1 VPSDDATRSTSSSLI
16 SSTATRAGGGQ
27 TAGNRFAD
35 SLAGPGHESDLSFQ
49 VEKSLLGCERSHG
62 SLNLPQDALVRKTY
76 VHRLHLDVSCFGMRL
91 QDKVAIITGAGSG
104 IGKATALV
112 FADEGAKVVVV
123 DCDAAGGERTV
134 AEIERQGHVALFVR
148 ADISK
153 ETDAERLASE
163 TAKAFGGIDVLV
175 NNAAIFVL
183 KGFDA
188 TVSEWHQS
196 LAVNVIGTVLVT
208 KYVVDSMKKRGG
220 GAVVNLASI
229 SSWIAQSDIFAY
241 SATKAAVLQLTRNM
255 AMDLAPW
262 AIRVNCVCPGTIVTA
277 AVQRYMEDRGL
288 TVEQLNADEGAKTLL
303 KRVGQPHEVA
313 RAILFLASDEA
324 SYITG
329 THLMVDGGYTAI

>member
-1 VPSDDATRSTSSSLI
+1 MRPAT
-16 SSTATRAGGGQ
+16 
-27 TAGNRFAD
+27 
-35 SLAGPGHESDLSFQ
+35 H
-49 VEKSLLGCERSHG
+49 KSVG
-62 SLNLPQDALVRKTY
+62 
-76 VHRLHLDVSCFGMRL
+76 VHMRL
-91 QDKVAIITGAGSG
+91 RDKVAIVTGAGNG
-104 IGKATALV
+104 IGKATALL
-112 FADEGAKVVVV
+112 FADEGAKVVVA
-123 DCDAAGGERTV
+123 DCDAAGGERT
-134 AEIERQGHVALFVR
+134 AADIERQGHPALFVR

-153 ETDAERLASE
+153 ETDAERLVCDTAS
-163 TAKAFGGIDVLV
+163 AFGGIDILV

-188 TVSEWHQS
+188 TVPEWQQS

-208 KYVVDSMKKRGG
+208 KYVIDSMKRRGG

-229 SSWIAQSDIFAY
+229 SSWIAQSNMFAY

-262 AIRVNCVCPGTIVTA
+262 AIRVNCVCPGTIATA
-277 AVQRYMEDRGL
+277 AVLRYIEDRGITL
-288 TVEQLNADEGAKTLL
+288 EQLNAEEGAKTLL
-303 KRVGQPHEVA
+303 KRIGQPEEVA